1 MTVTEF
7 DAVVVGAG
15 PNGLAAAITLASA
28 GLRVRVYEAA
38 DRVGGGA
45 RTEELTLPGFR
56 HDPCSAVHPLG
67 IGSPFLSTLPL
78 ADHGLE
84 WIQPELALAH
94 PFPDGSA
101 LSISRSVDE
110 TAAAMGPDR
119 SRYRR
124 WLGPFLGRWD
134 ELAADTLRPLA
145 VALPAHPVLSAR
157 FGVRAG
163 APVAA
168 LARMFRDP
176 RTRALAAGLAAHAIS
191 PLNSVG
197 PGGVATLL
205 ALAAHERGWPVA
217 RGGSQSI
224 SDALASHLG
233 SLGGQVVTGEAVA
246 TLDELPAARTYL
258 LDVSVPGLVGLAER
272 RLSHRYVQRLRR
284 VKPGGAVFKLDYAL
298 SGPMPW
304 RAEECRRA
312 GTVHLGSS
320 LGEIGAA
327 LSAVAHGRAPNPPFL
342 IVAQPSLFDSTRAP
356 AGSHVLWVYGHVPYR
371 WAGDLAGAIEAQLER
386 FAPGWRDLVL
396 ARHAMGPT
404 QSEAYNAN
412 NVGGDISN
420 GAFGGLHAVFR
431 PLVTLSPYA
440 TPDPS
445 VWLCSSAT
453 PPGPGVHGMCG
464 HHAALAVLRHRF
476 AGKAV
481 PRAAAA

>member
-1 MTVTEF
+1 MTGSDV
-7 DAVVVGAG
+7 DAVIVGAG
-15 PNGLAAAITLASA
+15 PNGLAAAVTLASA
-28 GLRVRVYEAA
+28 GLQVRVYEAA
-38 DRVGGGA
+38 ERVGGGA

-84 WIQPELALAH
+84 WIQPDLALAH

-101 LSISRSVDE
+101 LSLSRSVDD

-134 ELAADTLRPLA
+134 ELAADVLRPLA
-145 VALPAHPVLSAR
+145 VGLPAHPLLSAR
-157 FGVRAG
+157 FGARAG
-163 APVAA
+163 APVTA
-168 LARMFRDP
+168 LARMFLDP
-176 RTRALAAGLAAHAIS
+176 RTRGLAAGLAAHAIA
-191 PLNSVG
+191 PLHSVG
-197 PGGVATLL
+197 TGGVATMF
-205 ALAAHERGWPVA
+205 AVAAHERGWPVA

-224 SDALASHLG
+224 ADALASHLV
-233 SLGGQVVTGEAVA
+233 SLGGQVVTGQVVA
-246 TLDELPAARTYL
+246 SLDELPAARAYL
-258 LDVSVPGLVGLAER
+258 LDVSVPGLVALAGR
-272 RLSHRYVQRLRR
+272 RLPDRYVQRLRR

-298 SGPMPW
+298 AGPMPW

-312 GTVHLGSS
+312 GTVHLGPSM
-320 LGEIGAA
+320 GEIGAA
-327 LSAVAHGRAPNPPFL
+327 LTAVSHSRAPDVPFL
-342 IVAQPSLFDSTRAP
+342 IVAQPSLFDPTRAP

-371 WAGDLAGAIEAQLER
+371 WAGDLTGAIEAQLER

-396 ARHAMGPT
+396 ARHAMGPA
-404 QSEAYNAN
+404 QSEARNAN

-431 PLVTLSPYA
+431 PLVTRSPYA

-464 HHAALAVLRHRF
+464 HHAARAALRHRF
-476 AGKAV
+476 AHRDVHEG
-481 PRAAAA
+481 AAA